1 MKMLKIEVPHR
12 LSKEEALD
20 RAKKLLGYWGT
31 KYGIRSDWRGDT
43 AHMDGKVMGI
53 SLKATLTIS
62 EGSVHGE
69 ASDPGLLLRNKAR
82 KYIEEKFAIALDP
95 KHKPEDRMRGA

>member
-12 LSKEEALD
+12 LSKDQALD
-20 RAKKLLGYWGT
+20 RAKKLLGYWGK

-53 SLKATLTIS
+53 SLRATLTIS
-62 EGSVHGE
+62 DGSVHGE
-69 ASDPGLLLRNKAR
+69 ASDPGLLLRHKAR
-82 KYIEEKFAIALDP
+82 KYIEEKFAMALDP
-95 KHKPEDRMRGA
+95 KRNPEDLMPGA